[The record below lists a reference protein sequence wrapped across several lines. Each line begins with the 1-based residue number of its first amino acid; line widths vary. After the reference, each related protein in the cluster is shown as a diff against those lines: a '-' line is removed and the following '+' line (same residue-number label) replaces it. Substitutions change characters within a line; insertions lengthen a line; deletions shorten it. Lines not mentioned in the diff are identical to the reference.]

1 MQAALIVAPAPF
13 CGQLLRAGAALFH
26 AAARLFAAKETSK
39 ATAQDDVSARAA
51 QILDAH
57 GNAILRY
64 AYSYLHNMADAEEVL
79 QDTLVQ
85 FLKTAPRFESE
96 AHEKAWLL
104 RVAGNLSKNRLSYNA
119 VRAAAA
125 PESAGKG
132 VLIVFNDRIYSARF
146 AAKRHPTNPDAFGGG
161 DFGALGLIAG
171 SHVEYLQTPV
181 KKHTVRSDFTVP
193 AGPLPR
199 VDILTSHADDDGVL
213 IRAAVEA
220 GARGIIYA
228 GTGNGSVHEASE
240 PWLFD
245 AAEKGV
251 LIVRASRT
259 GDGMTTEGLAKWQKA
274 GFIPAGTLSAQ
285 KARILLQLILL
296 ESRDAKVAAELFSE
310 Y

>member
-1 MQAALIVAPAPF
+1 MSADGPF
-13 CGQLLRAGAALFH
+13 
-26 AAARLFAAKETSK
+26 
-39 ATAQDDVSARAA
+39 
-51 QILDAH
+51 
-57 GNAILRY
+57 
-64 AYSYLHNMADAEEVL
+64 
-79 QDTLVQ
+79 
-85 FLKTAPRFESE
+85 
-96 AHEKAWLL
+96 
-104 RVAGNLSKNRLSYNA
+104 NLYNA

-220 GARGIIYA
+220 GAKGIIYA

-274 GFIPAGTLSAQ
+274 GFIPAGTLPAQ